1 MSINIDDLT
10 LGQIREL
17 AGLLGNK
24 PCTIESKVDGLNK
37 MIGEK
42 VIIRTYSAGVWF
54 GLLEQKDGKEV
65 ILTNARRMYQ
75 WWCKEG
81 ISLSAV
87 AIYGINQSKSKIIEA
102 VPSVWLEAIEIISCS
117 SVAIKD
123 LEEAQNVKAQ

>member
-1 MSINIDDLT
+1 MNINIDDLT

-24 PCTIESKVDGLNK
+24 PCTIESDGLNK

-87 AIYGINQSKSKIIEA
+87 AVYGINQSKSKIIEP
-102 VPSVWLEAIEIISCS
+102 VSRVWLEAIEIISCS

>member
-1 MSINIDDLT
+1 MTVNIDDLT
-10 LGQIREL
+10 LGQIKEIAKL
-17 AGLLGNK
+17 QN
-24 PCTIESKVDGLNK
+24 CDSVENNNSVGLNK
-37 MIGEK
+37 MIGQK

-54 GLLEQKDGKEV
+54 GILEEKDGKEV
-65 ILTNARRMYQ
+65 ILSNARRMYQ

-87 AIYGINQSKSKIIEA
+87 ALYGINQSKSKIIEA

-117 SVAIKD
+117 EIAIKN

>member
-24 PCTIESKVDGLNK
+24 LCTIESKVDGLNK

-65 ILTNARRMYQ
+65 ILTNARRMYE

-87 AIYGINQSKSKIIEA
+87 AVYGINQSKSKIIEP
-102 VPSVWLEAIEIISCS
+102 VSRVWLEAIEIISCS

>member
-1 MSINIDDLT
+1 MNINIDDLT
-10 LGQIREL
+10 LGQIKEL
-17 AGLLGNK
+17 TGLMGNK
-24 PCTIESKVDGLNK
+24 SCTIESKASGLNK
-37 MIGEK
+37 MIGQK

-54 GLLEQKDGKEV
+54 GLLVQKDGKEV
-65 ILTNARRMYQ
+65 ILENARRMYQ

-87 AIYGINQSKSKIIEA
+87 AIYGLNQSKSKIIEA

-117 SVAIKD
+117 VIAIKD